1 MNRFRDRIDMG
12 DVLFSMAIFLVLAL
26 LVHFGVTTERARL
39 EQNLRT
45 RVTQDA
51 LHHQARLEAEV
62 NANVFLANG
71 MVAHIVAQEGEV
83 GDSMIPAMQA
93 LRQYG
98 RHIRNIGIAPGN
110 RVTHVYP
117 LEGNQAAIGL
127 YYPDIPAQ
135 WAPIRRAID
144 SRGPVL
150 AGPVLLRQGGSGL
163 ISRTP
168 VFMPD
173 GTYWGVVS
181 LVLDSDSLFR
191 AVGLAQHTGDIR
203 YALRGKDGLG
213 KMGETFLG
221 PPELFEQ
228 DAQTFD
234 ITIPGG
240 SWQLAALPA
249 GGWNKSRPGPMM
261 LEAAG
266 LALAL
271 TASVILHSYLRGR
284 RRIVDSEQ
292 RLRAFLDTTRD
303 AVIVIDEHG
312 LVQEF
317 NPAAERMFG
326 YEAVEMLGTSVNALM
341 PNDMAEQH
349 DGYLASPRAM
359 LSRDMTGGR
368 QVNARRRDGSE
379 FPVEVT
385 VGEARVNGRRLHVG
399 VVRDITE
406 RRAFENKLVEFA
418 TIDSLTGALNRRA
431 FMEAAH
437 AALTLARRHGR
448 PLSLLMLDADHFK
461 TVNDT
466 HGHHVGDA
474 VLMRLSA
481 LARTCVRGTDS
492 FGRLGGEEFA
502 ILLPETDG
510 EHAIEVAERLLSTV
524 RSAEV
529 AGDEGAIVRF
539 TVSIGLVAL
548 GSDIAD
554 VEELLRR
561 ADRALYR
568 AKSLGRDRWYGES
581 GE

>member
-1 MNRFRDRIDMG
+1 MG
-12 DVLFSMAIFLVLAL
+12 DLLLSTATFLVLAL
-26 LVHFGVTTERARL
+26 LVHFGVTTERSRL

-71 MVAHIVAQEGEV
+71 MVAHIVAQNGMA
-83 GDSMIPAMQA
+83 GDSVIPAMQA

-110 RVTHVYP
+110 RVSHVYP
-117 LEGNQAAIGL
+117 VEGNQAVIGL
-127 YYPDIPAQ
+127 YYPDVPAQ
-135 WAPIRRAID
+135 WATIRRAID
-144 SRGPVL
+144 SRAPVL
-150 AGPVLLRQGGSGL
+150 AGPVPLRQGGSGL

-173 GTYWGVVS
+173 GSYWGIIS

-191 AVGLAQHTGDIR
+191 AVGLNPQSGDVR

-213 KMGETFLG
+213 KAGEVFLG
-221 PPELFEQ
+221 SPELFDQ
-228 DAQTFD
+228 NALTFD
-234 ITIPGG
+234 VTVPGG

-249 GGWNKSRPGPMM
+249 GGWNQPNPNTMM
-261 LEAAG
+261 LESIG
-266 LALAL
+266 IVLSLA
-271 TASVILHSYLRGR
+271 ASVILHFYLRGR

-292 RLRAFLDTTRD
+292 RLRAFLDTARD

-312 LVQEF
+312 MVQEF

-326 YEAVEMLGTSVNALM
+326 YGASEMLGASVNLLM
-341 PNDMAEQH
+341 PAGTAELH
-349 DGYLASPRAM
+349 DSYLAAPRAKQ
-359 LSRDMTGGR
+359 SRDMTSGR
-368 QVNARRRDGSE
+368 QVSGRRRDGSE
-379 FPVEVT
+379 FPIEVT

-399 VVRDITE
+399 VVRDVTE
-406 RRAFENKLVEFA
+406 RQAFERKLVEYA

-437 AALTLARRHGR
+437 AGLTLARRHGR

-461 TVNDT
+461 CVNDT

-510 EHAIEVAERLLSTV
+510 EHAIEVAERLLATV
-524 RSAEV
+524 RAAEIT
-529 AGDEGAIVRF
+529 GDDGATIRF
-539 TVSIGLVAL
+539 TISIGLAAL
-548 GSDIAD
+548 TPDTAD
-554 VEELLRR
+554 MDELLRR

-568 AKSLGRDRWYGES
+568 AKALGRDRWCGDAAE
-581 GE
+581 